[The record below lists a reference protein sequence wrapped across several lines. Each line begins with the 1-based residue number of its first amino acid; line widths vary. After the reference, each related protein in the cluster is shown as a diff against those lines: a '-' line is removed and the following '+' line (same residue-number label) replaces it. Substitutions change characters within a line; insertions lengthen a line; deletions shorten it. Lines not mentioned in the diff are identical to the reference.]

1 MNDMRK
7 EVEELRLLLRSSF
20 PVVVVETAE
29 EQRFLDIAE
38 NLANLDDKTL
48 FTWSAVRGLS
58 GNRAGSSITMTRDF
72 GDCINHIVSDPRG
85 GVYVFLDATPYLE
98 DPKVVRMIRE
108 LAFQG
113 TRNRITMIFVGS
125 RVTLHPDIQRM
136 SATFRMSAIGPD
148 EVKAIIK
155 EEADM
160 YMFQRETNIKADRAA
175 YEMLVQHLIGLS
187 RDDARRMIRQAIE
200 HEGAITMEDV
210 ARVLRIK
217 HDSLGQ
223 GGTLQMVTEVE
234 KLESVGGLRRV
245 KKWLEL
251 RRAAFHRAA
260 GTESLG
266 KDGTLQMVTEIE
278 SLENVGGLSRLKK
291 GLELR
296 RDAFQGKKGTEG
308 LDVPKGVLLLGVQ
321 GAGKSLSARAVA
333 GAWRVPLLRLDF
345 GALYNKFHGET
356 ERNLREALET
366 AAQMEPCILWLD
378 EVEKGVATGD
388 SSSDGGVSRRVLGTL
403 LTWMSERKNRVFMI
417 ATANDIESL
426 PPELLRKGR
435 FDEIFFVDLPTAPI
449 RAEIFAI
456 HLKRRKHPV
465 ERFDLYKLA
474 AASEKFSGAE
484 IEQAI
489 VAASYSAH
497 AEGKPLETEHLLA
510 EVGGTRPLAVVRAE
524 KVQALRDWAEE
535 RTVPTD

>member
-1 MNDMRK
+1 MKDLKK
-7 EVEELRLLLRSSF
+7 EVEELRLLLRSTF
-20 PVVVVETAE
+20 PVIVVETTE

-58 GNRAGSSITMTRDF
+58 GNRAGSAMTMTRDF

-85 GVYVFLDATPYLE
+85 GIYVFLDATPYLE
-98 DPKVVRMIRE
+98 DPKVTRMIRE
-108 LAFQG
+108 LAMDH
-113 TRNRITMIFVGS
+113 TRNRITMVFVGS
-125 RVTLHPDIQRM
+125 RIALHPDVQRM
-136 SATFRMSAIGPD
+136 SATFRMAAIGPED
-148 EVKAIIK
+148 VKAIIK

-160 YMFQRETNIKADRAA
+160 YMYQREANIKADRAA

-187 RDDARRMIRQAIE
+187 RDDARRMVRQSIE

-210 ARVLRIK
+210 ARVLKLK
-217 HDSLGQ
+217 H
-223 GGTLQMVTEVE
+223 E
-234 KLESVGGLRRV
+234 
-245 KKWLEL
+245 
-251 RRAAFHRAA
+251 A
-260 GTESLG
+260 LG

-291 GLELR
+291 WLELR
-296 RDAFQGKKGTEG
+296 RDAFQGKPGTEG
-308 LDVPKGVLLLGVQ
+308 LDVPKGILLLGVQ

-366 AAQMEPCILWLD
+366 ASQMSPAILWMD
-378 EVEKGVATGD
+378 EIEKGVASDASGGG
-388 SSSDGGVSRRVLGTL
+388 DGGVSRRVLGTL

-465 ERFDLYKLA
+465 ERFDLHKLA

-489 VAASYSAH
+489 VAAAYTAH
-497 AEGKPLETEHLLA
+497 AEGKALETAHI
-510 EVGGTRPLAVVRAE
+510 VGELGATRPLAVVRAE
-524 KVQALRDWAEE
+524 KIHALRAWAQE